1 MSALERINESINI
14 IEKDHKGQTLRK
26 LDTKL
31 LRRIALRF
39 DEFSDDCNECKTMS
53 KDLDQ
58 YLKRLKDM
66 KGEIAKDDLKD
77 HFKKKS
83 KYVAHLNKNHGLI
96 QMGQN
101 TGLWMSLGVSIG
113 IVLGLTT
120 FDNFAM
126 GLPIGISIGLLIG
139 SSKDA
144 LAKKQDKVI

>member
-14 IEKDHKGQTLRK
+14 IEKDHTDQTLRK

-77 HFKKKS
+77 HFKRKS

-126 GLPIGISIGLLIG
+126 GLPIGISMGLLIG